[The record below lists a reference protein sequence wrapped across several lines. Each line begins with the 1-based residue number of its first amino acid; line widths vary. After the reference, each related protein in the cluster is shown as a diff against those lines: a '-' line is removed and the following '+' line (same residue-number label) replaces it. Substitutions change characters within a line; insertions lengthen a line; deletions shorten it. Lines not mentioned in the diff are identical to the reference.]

1 MAVVYPDDIKNA
13 RMTAVK
19 DALGVDGKLEIGTTG
34 MVTLIATVPLGSGGT
49 VAGSGVWT
57 LLSSSASDP
66 SSDVT
71 GRANEARLRSS
82 VNVDVVTGLTVGL
95 TATAA
100 PTWAGSTAYS
110 LGDFVTNGANQY
122 KCTTAGT
129 SAASGGPTGTGSGI
143 TDGTVVWEYCSVAN
157 ADIQVNNVDVTLG
170 EAFQIDSASI
180 THA

>member
-1 MAVVYPDDIKNA
+1 MAVVYPDDIKAA
-13 RMTAVK
+13 RMNAVK
-19 DALGVDGKLEIGTTG
+19 NALGVDGKLEIGTTG
-34 MVTLIATVPLGSGGT
+34 MATLIATVPLGSGGT
-49 VAGSGVWT
+49 VSAGVWT
-57 LLSSSASDP
+57 ILSASASDP

-100 PTWAGSTAYS
+100 PTWAGSTAYA
-110 LGDFVTNGANQY
+110 LDEFVTNGTNQY

-143 TDGTVVWEYCSVAN
+143 IDGTAVWEYCSVAN